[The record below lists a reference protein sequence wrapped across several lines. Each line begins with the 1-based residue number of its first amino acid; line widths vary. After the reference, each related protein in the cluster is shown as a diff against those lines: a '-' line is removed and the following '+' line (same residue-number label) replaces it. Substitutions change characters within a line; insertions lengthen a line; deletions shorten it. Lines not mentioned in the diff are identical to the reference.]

1 MGLRVQAA
9 GGAQQVGL
17 KGLDAGVGFLQQVL
31 EAVDVGQ
38 LFVSSNL
45 RRDAV
50 LLLPN
55 LLLPL
60 RQLRYLLRA

>member
-17 KGLDAGVGFLQQVL
+17 EGLDAGVGFLQQVL
-31 EAVDVGQ
+31 EAVDVGYF
-38 LFVSSNL
+38 FVSSNL
-45 RRDAV
+45 RCDAV
-50 LLLPN
+50 LLLAN

-60 RQLRYLLRA
+60 RQLRYLL

>member
-17 KGLDAGVGFLQQVL
+17 EGLDTGVGFLQQVL

-38 LFVSSNL
+38 LSVSSNL